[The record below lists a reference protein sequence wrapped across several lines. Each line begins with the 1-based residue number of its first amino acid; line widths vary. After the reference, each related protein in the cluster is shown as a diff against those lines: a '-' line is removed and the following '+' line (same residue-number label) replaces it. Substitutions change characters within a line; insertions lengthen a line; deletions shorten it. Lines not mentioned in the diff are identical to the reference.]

1 MSVSVSQ
8 VRSSIAQNI
17 SDLSGFREVRMLP
30 EYFGRSQNTLGHLGF
45 SVEMSATNGA
55 NERQRRSVG
64 CYVESL
70 VRVRFA
76 YRIRPHDVVLD
87 YGNALDKEQEV
98 IGAVMARDFNR
109 AIEIRF
115 VRSSRRAPDSQE
127 YIISEMEFSAL
138 HTFTLT

>member
-1 MSVSVSQ
+1 
-8 VRSSIAQNI
+8 
-17 SDLSGFREVRMLP
+17 MLP

-45 SVEMSATNGA
+45 SVEMSATNAA